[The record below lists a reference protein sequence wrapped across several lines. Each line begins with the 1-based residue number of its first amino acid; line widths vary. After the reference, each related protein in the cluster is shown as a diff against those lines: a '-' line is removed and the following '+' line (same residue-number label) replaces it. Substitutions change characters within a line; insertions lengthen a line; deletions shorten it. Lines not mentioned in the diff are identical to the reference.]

1 MYRNKYRIIVP
12 FLFFPL
18 LLYVTFVLY
27 PYSRAMYISMTRWRG
42 LAMAPEFIGLA
53 NFVKL
58 LSDDHFWNALG
69 NNAVYLVMLPTIT
82 IAIALFFAFILT
94 QGVRFSKFYRI
105 SYFFPQVM
113 SVVAVGVLWSFVYHP
128 TIGLLNSVLKFVGVS
143 EPPVWLGNP
152 NTVLGAVGTVTIWQ
166 VVGFYMILFIAAM
179 EGVPTSLYEAA
190 EIDGA
195 SRWHMFWH
203 ITIPMIWE
211 ALVTA
216 LIFIMIA
223 ATNMFAIT
231 QTMTLG
237 GPSRS
242 SEVLSTYLY
251 DEAFLGSKFGYGTAI
266 AVSLFFMVLFIS
278 LVIQRVT
285 RRDTLEY

>member
-1 MYRNKYRIIVP
+1 
-12 FLFFPL
+12 
-18 LLYVTFVLY
+18 
-27 PYSRAMYISMTRWRG
+27 MYISLTRWHG
-42 LAMAPEFIGLA
+42 LAKEPEFIGFA
-53 NFVKL
+53 NFAKML
-58 LSDDHFWNALG
+58 GDEHFWNALG
-69 NNAVYLVMLPTIT
+69 NNAFYLITLPTVT
-82 IAIALFFAFILT
+82 IIMALFFAFLLT
-94 QGVRFSKFYRI
+94 QGVRFGKFYRI

-128 TIGLLNSVLKFVGVS
+128 TMGILNSLLMMIGI
-143 EPPVWLGNP
+143 ENPPVWLGNP
-152 NTVLGAVGTVTIWQ
+152 STVLGAVAVVTIWQ
-166 VVGFYMILFIAAM
+166 AIGFYMILFIASM
-179 EGVPTSLYEAA
+179 EGVPVTLYEAA

-195 SRWHMFWH
+195 TRWHMFRH

-211 ALVTA
+211 SLVTA

-242 SEVLSTYLY
+242 SEVLSTFLY

-266 AVSLFFMVLFIS
+266 AVTLFFMVLILS

>member
-18 LLYVTFVLY
+18 LLYATFVLY
-27 PYSRAMYISMTRWRG
+27 PYGRAMYISLTRWHG
-42 LAMAPEFIGLA
+42 LAKEPEFIGFA
-53 NFVKL
+53 NFAKML
-58 LSDDHFWNALG
+58 GDEHFWNALG
-69 NNAVYLVMLPTIT
+69 NNAFYLITLPTVT
-82 IAIALFFAFILT
+82 IIMALFFAFLLT
-94 QGVRFSKFYRI
+94 QGVRFGKFYRI

-128 TIGLLNSVLKFVGVS
+128 TMGILNSLLMMIGI
-143 EPPVWLGNP
+143 ENPPVWLGNP
-152 NTVLGAVGTVTIWQ
+152 STVLGAVAVVTIWQ
-166 VVGFYMILFIAAM
+166 AIGFYMILFIASM
-179 EGVPTSLYEAA
+179 EGVPVTLYEAA

-195 SRWHMFWH
+195 TRWHMFRH

-211 ALVTA
+211 SLVTA

-242 SEVLSTYLY
+242 SEVLSTFLY

-266 AVSLFFMVLFIS
+266 AVTLFFMVLILS